1 MQARFENF
9 PPEKL
14 YYVERVM
21 RSVYATD
28 PLFEYRISSGD
39 FLRTFRVTGRINVNN
54 KRRSMKKIDPEE
66 VARVINEV
74 LIFFVN
80 RECPG
85 KEIPERQLRR
95 LIDQLGFVP
104 TDGLPIEKE
113 IVEMMKGTGKYN
125 KI

>member
-1 MQARFENF
+1 
-9 PPEKL
+9 
-14 YYVERVM
+14 
-21 RSVYATD
+21 
-28 PLFEYRISSGD
+28 
-39 FLRTFRVTGRINVNN
+39 
-54 KRRSMKKIDPEE
+54 MKKIDPEE